1 MSRIP
6 YLTAEELSEEQRRL
20 AEKLAASRGG
30 RLVGPGAFW
39 LRNPALADQADALRL
54 FMERRTFAPSVSRF
68 GYQTVIELVGVAGFY
83 SMVALTLNAFE
94 AMPARGRTS
103 LPRFPSS

>member
-6 YLTAEELSEEQRRL
+6 YLTAEALSDEQRRL

-39 LRNPALADQADALRL
+39 LRNPALAEQADAWRL
-54 FMERRTFAPSVSRF
+54 LPLNGAGHLIAPTPV
-68 GYQTVIELVGVAGFY
+68 
-83 SMVALTLNAFE
+83 
-94 AMPARGRTS
+94 
-103 LPRFPSS
+103 